1 MMTTFAFLADSS
13 SAILL
18 AYTGLAQFGRAPGL
32 GPGGRE
38 FDSRIRYCGI
48 EQLDSSRGSY
58 PRCRRFKSV
67 SRNSLSD

>member
-1 MMTTFAFLADSS
+1 METSS
-13 SAILL
+13 RFSFGNPPDLSVRSSQLQYYGSVSA

-48 EQLDSSRGSY
+48 EQLDSSQGSY
-58 PRCRRFKSV
+58 P
-67 SRNSLSD
+67 